1 MTYSYYKKV
10 AAKRKIASAQTSE
23 PAPVVEPVV
32 DTKQEPSIKPVV
44 VKPAV
49 VEPVAINQVVEEPK
63 VEKVKEVKSKAR
75 KTGSTA
81 KKSKTKSKDFKLK
94 GYCVKCKD
102 KTEII
107 EGKTEKMKNG
117 RPAHKGKCSVCSTGM
132 YKILSK
138 AEASKLGI

>member
-10 AAKRKIASAQTSE
+10 AAKRKRASVQTSE
-23 PAPVVEPVV
+23 PAPVAEPVV
-32 DTKQEPSIKPVV
+32 DTKQEPSIKPAV
-44 VKPAV
+44 VKHAV
-49 VEPVAINQVVEEPK
+49 VEPVKVKPVVEEPK
-63 VEKVKEVKSKAR
+63 AEEVKSKPKTR
-75 KTGSTA
+75 KTNTT
-81 KKSKTKSKDFKLK
+81 KKSKTKSKGFKLK

-117 RPAHKGKCSVCSTGM
+117 RPAHKGKCSVCGTGM

-138 AEASKLGI
+138 AEAAKLGV